1 MANTK
6 SAAKRARQ
14 TERRTLQNKNALT
27 RVKNLLKD
35 ARAAVKSKNKETATA
50 EYKKLASAL
59 DRAVKTGRLHRNVAS
74 RHKSSLNRQLVALA

>member
-27 RVKNLLKD
+27 KVKNLLKD
-35 ARAAVKSKNKETATA
+35 ARVALKSKNKETATV
-50 EYKKLASAL
+50 EYRKLASEL
-59 DRAVKTGRLHRNVAS
+59 DRAVKTGRIHSNAAD
-74 RHKSSLNRQLVALA
+74 RHKSNLNKQLVALA

>member
-27 RVKNLLKD
+27 KVKNLLKD
-35 ARAAVKSKNKETATA
+35 ARVAVKSKNKETATA
-50 EYKKLASAL
+50 GARKLTAAL
-59 DRAVKTGRLHRNVAS
+59 DRAVKTGRVHRNTAN
-74 RHKSSLNRQLVALA
+74 RHKSSLNKQVVALA